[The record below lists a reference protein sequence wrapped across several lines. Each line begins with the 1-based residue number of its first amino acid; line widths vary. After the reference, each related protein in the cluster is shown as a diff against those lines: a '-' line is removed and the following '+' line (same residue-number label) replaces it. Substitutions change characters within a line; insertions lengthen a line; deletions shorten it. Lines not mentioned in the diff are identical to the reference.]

1 MQWSGLVPTEEMAL
15 EQAILKRIE
24 AVCGCTD
31 HFPRLLPPFRN
42 TIMITT
48 EVGTPGRPRS
58 HPPVG
63 LHEEEAIQQVGTI
76 IHCLYKS
83 RVRHLDLSSAGDNK
97 CKNMAV
103 QHHTRTH
110 TYTIALFDFDM
121 AAMDDI
127 FLSPKLQRISNKVAS
142 NFTEYLAIQHHHMMT
157 TCLGFKNYT
166 KLESLAATASMIV
179 EVD

>member
-1 MQWSGLVPTEEMAL
+1 MQWSGLLPKEEMAL

-42 TIMITT
+42 NILITT
-48 EVGTPGRPRS
+48 QVGTS
-58 HPPVG
+58 WHTISQPPVG
-63 LHEEEAIQQVGTI
+63 LRKEEAVEQLGTI
-76 IHCLYKS
+76 IHCLHHS
-83 RVRHLDLSSAGDNK
+83 RIRHLDLIQS

-127 FLSPKLQRISNKVAS
+127 FLSPKLQRLSNKVAS
-142 NFTEYLAIQHHHMMT
+142 NFTKYLAIQHHHMMT